1 MVTKRKR
8 RWGRTNWEFGI
19 SRYKLNITYKIYKYY
34 MKYIKIIYK
43 LLYINKVL
51 LYNIGNY
58 IQHPVINNRK

>member
-1 MVTKRKR
+1 
-8 RWGRTNWEFGI
+8 
-19 SRYKLNITYKIYKYY
+19 